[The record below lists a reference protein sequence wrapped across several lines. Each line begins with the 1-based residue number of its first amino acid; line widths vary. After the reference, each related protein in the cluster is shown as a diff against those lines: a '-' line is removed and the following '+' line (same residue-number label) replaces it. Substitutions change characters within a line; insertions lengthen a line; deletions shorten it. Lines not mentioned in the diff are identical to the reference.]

1 MAGLWNR
8 LKRGNEEKMEE
19 GRLVTLIGTE
29 LAKEGEEFIFL
40 GASNKCEECKLKNAC
55 TNLEV
60 DRRYRVEKV
69 RDEMKHDCYIHEDG
83 VCVVEV
89 TEAPITAAVEG
100 AYTFKNS
107 KIVFAPPNC
116 KEYDCELF
124 DSCHPAGL
132 REGDRCI
139 ILEVIGD
146 APGECKNG
154 RVLKLV
160 SMRREAA

>member
-1 MAGLWNR
+1 
-8 LKRGNEEKMEE
+8 MEE
-19 GRLVTLIGTE
+19 GRLVTLIGVE

-40 GASNKCEECKLKNAC
+40 GASMKCEECKLKNAC

-60 DRRYRVEKV
+60 DRRYRVEKI
-69 RDEMKHDCYIHEDG
+69 RDEMKHDCYIREDG
-83 VCVVEV
+83 VRVVEV
-89 TEAPITAAVEG
+89 TEALITAAIEG

-124 DSCHPAGL
+124 DSCLPAGL
-132 REGDRCI
+132 REGDKCT
-139 ILEVIGD
+139 ILDVIGD

-160 SMRREAA
+160 SMRREAI

>member
-8 LKRGNEEKMEE
+8 LKKGNEEKMEE

-40 GASNKCEECKLKNAC
+40 GASTKCEECKLKNAC

-83 VCVVEV
+83 VRVVEV
-89 TEAPITAAVEG
+89 TEAPITAAIEG

-132 REGDRCI
+132 REGDKCT
-139 ILEVIGD
+139 ILDVIGD

-160 SMRREAA
+160 SMRREAI

>member
-8 LKRGNEEKMEE
+8 LKKGNGEKMEE
-19 GRLVTLIGTE
+19 GRLVTLIGAE

-40 GASNKCEECKLKNAC
+40 GASKKCEECKLKNAC

-69 RDEMKHDCYIHEDG
+69 RDEMKHDCYIHENG

-89 TEAPITAAVEG
+89 TEAPITAAIEA

-107 KIVFAPPNC
+107 KIVFVPPNC
-116 KEYDCELF
+116 KESNCELF

-132 REGDRCI
+132 REGDKCT
-139 ILEVIGD
+139 ILEIIGD

-160 SMRREAA
+160 SMRREAI